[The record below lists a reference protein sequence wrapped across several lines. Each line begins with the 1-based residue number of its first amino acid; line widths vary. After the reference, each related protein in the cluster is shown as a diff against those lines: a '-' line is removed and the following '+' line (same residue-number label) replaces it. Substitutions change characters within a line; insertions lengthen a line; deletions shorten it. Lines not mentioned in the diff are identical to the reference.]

1 MALQK
6 IIEYAEYIPT
16 IIFGLLFTMS
26 FYYIFLKDISLSY
39 LAGQL
44 SETEEKYY
52 ATDRM
57 LNQAGIRLNTMQ
69 VRAALFTLAFVL
81 AVIALFYAIY
91 YKRLGFFL
99 LGILFDVLI
108 LTLFS
113 PSEEFATGIKS
124 PFVLITKK
132 VRESRGKSL
141 DDEIFNG
148 CITLKNL
155 AIVKQE
161 SPMSADVMF
170 EQLMENS
177 NKLKPIYAE
186 MLSIYRSGDSEKA
199 FRQFG
204 DSIGTKYGKSYAA
217 LLSRVDR
224 INPYELKDQVAVL
237 QEAMSE
243 KRLTRRMK
251 KAEQNGVITISLA
264 TATFFLLVL
273 DFAFVVVMLPALHS
287 IGNIFG

>member
-1 MALQK
+1 MVLQK

-26 FYYIFLKDISLSY
+26 FYYLFLKDISISY

-44 SETEEKYY
+44 SASDEKYY
-52 ATDRM
+52 NTDRM

-69 VRAALFTLAFVL
+69 VRAALFAFAFIL
-81 AVIALFYAIY
+81 AVVCLFYAIY

-113 PSEEFATGIKS
+113 PSEEFATGVRS

-132 VRESRGKSL
+132 IRENRGKNL
-141 DDEIFNG
+141 EDEIFNG

-155 AIVKQE
+155 AIVKEE

-170 EQLMENS
+170 EHLMENS
-177 NKLKPIYAE
+177 IKLKPIYAE

-217 LLSRVDR
+217 LLSRVDL
-224 INPYELKDQVAVL
+224 INPYELKDQVTVL
-237 QEAMSE
+237 QEAMGE
-243 KRLTRRMK
+243 KRLTRRIK
-251 KAEQNGVITISLA
+251 KAEQNGVTTISLA
-264 TATFFLLVL
+264 TATFFCLVL
-273 DFAFVVVMLPALHS
+273 DFAFVVVMMPALSS
-287 IGNIFG
+287 ISGIFG